1 MWLRWLWIILG
12 VIAVFWL
19 IGRIRVGAHI
29 ALQANSPTVRVKI
42 GPFGIRVFP
51 AKKTDKPPKEKK
63 TKKKKAAKGVDKQK
77 KDGASGEKKKP
88 KITLEDIRSAIDAL
102 WPPLKR
108 ALGRT
113 HRSIRIRPLDLSVT
127 VGGAKDP
134 ASAAEGY
141 GYIHMGVWTGM
152 PVLEQLL
159 VIPDPHIHIGIDFD
173 EASTR
178 ADGEAGISIRIGT
191 IFAVAFG
198 IGIPAVMWYL
208 NFTKK
213 QKQQAQ
219 TPANGEEQPT
229 KPAA

>member
-1 MWLRWLWIILG
+1 MRWLWIILG

-42 GPFGIRVFP
+42 GPFGIQVFP
-51 AKKTDKPPKEKK
+51 AKNSDKPPKEKRP
-63 TKKKKAAKGVDKQK
+63 KKAKKAAKQK
-77 KDGASGEKKKP
+77 KGAASDGKKAEKKNP
-88 KITLEDIRSAIDAL
+88 KITLEEIRSAMDAL

-113 HRSIRIRPLDLSVT
+113 RRSICIRPLDLSVT
-127 VGGAKDP
+127 VGAAKDP
-134 ASAAEGY
+134 AAGAELY
-141 GYIHMGVWTGM
+141 GYIHMGIWTGM

-178 ADGEAGISIRIGT
+178 TDGEAGISICIGT
-191 IFAVAFG
+191 IFTVVFG
-198 IGIPAVMWYL
+198 IGIPAAKWYL

-219 TPANGEEQPT
+219 STPETKST

>member
-1 MWLRWLWIILG
+1 MRGLWIILG
-12 VIAVFWL
+12 IAAVFWL
-19 IGRIRVGAHI
+19 IGRICVGAHVT
-29 ALQANSPTVRVKI
+29 LQANSPTVRVKI
-42 GPFGIRVFP
+42 GPIGIQVYP
-51 AKKTDKPPKEKK
+51 PKKKDGQLKEKK
-63 TKKKKAAKGVDKQK
+63 PKKKKVAK
-77 KDGASGEKKKP
+77 GEKKPSSDGEKAKKEKL
-88 KITLEDIRSAIDAL
+88 KITLDDVRSAFDAL

-113 HRSIRIRPLDLSVT
+113 RRSIRIRPLDLSV
-127 VGGAKDP
+127 VLGGAGDP
-134 ASAAEGY
+134 AKAAENY

-173 EASTR
+173 VNDFR
-178 ADGEAGISIRIGT
+178 LDGEAGISIRIGT

-198 IGIPAVMWYL
+198 IGIPAVKWYL

-219 TPANGEEQPT
+219 TPPAEGET
-229 KPAA
+229 AKPAA

>member
-19 IGRIRVGAHI
+19 IGWIRVGAHI
-29 ALQANSPTVRVKI
+29 ALQANSPTIKVKI
-42 GPFGIRVFP
+42 GPLGIQVYP
-51 AKKTDKPPKEKK
+51 AKESDKPPKEKK
-63 TKKKKAAKGVDKQK
+63 NKKKKAEKQEKDTDPDGK
-77 KDGASGEKKKP
+77 KAEKKKP
-88 KITLEDIRSAIDAL
+88 KITLEDIRSAFDAL
-102 WPPLKR
+102 WLPLKL

-113 HRSIRIRPLDLSVT
+113 RRSIRIRPLDLSVT
-127 VGGAKDP
+127 VGGVKDP
-134 ASAAEGY
+134 AAGAELY

-178 ADGEAGISIRIGT
+178 ADGELGISIRIGT

-198 IGIPAVMWYL
+198 IGIPAVKWYL

-213 QKQQAQ
+213 QKQQPSA
-219 TPANGEEQPT
+219 ESESD

>member
-1 MWLRWLWIILG
+1 MWLRWIWIILG
-12 VIAVFWL
+12 VVAVFWL

-42 GPFGIRVFP
+42 GPFGIQVFP
-51 AKKTDKPPKEKK
+51 AKKSDKPPKEKK
-63 TKKKKAAKGVDKQK
+63 PSKKKPAKKAAEQK

-88 KITLEDIRSAIDAL
+88 KITMEDVRSAFDAL

-113 HRSIRIRPLDLSVT
+113 RRSIRIRPLELSLT

-134 ASAAEGY
+134 ASAAELY

-173 EASTR
+173 ANDLR
-178 ADGEAGISIRIGT
+178 LDGEVGISIRIGT

-198 IGIPAVMWYL
+198 IGIPAVKWYL

-219 TPANGEEQPT
+219 TPAEGEKQPT
-229 KPAA
+229 EPAA